1 MNQVETLIIAV
12 LRTCFSF
19 LILLTVSIWIG
30 KQVNSHNNHY
40 NFALSVTLGSFIA
53 NMGFDTNL
61 KFTPMVASFIALI
74 FMYLI
79 SSLISNK
86 NRRFRLW
93 LSGEPTVVIENG
105 KLLDG
110 NMKKIRYTLDDLN
123 QQLREQGIFDL
134 IEVEF
139 ALLEVSGKLSVLK
152 KTNYQSVTK
161 NEIVTTNTS
170 VDIHLP
176 IEMVMDGK
184 VVEKNLTAQYSSAWL
199 NQELQS
205 RNLQLKDIQYAVISS
220 NSSLFIDLYNDH
232 LKSPLDQE

>member
-1 MNQVETLIIAV
+1 METLIIAV

-61 KFTPMVASFIALI
+61 KFTPMLASFTALI
-74 FMYLI
+74 SMYLI

-152 KTNYQSVTK
+152 KTKFQNVTK
-161 NEIVTTNTS
+161 NEIVPTNNS

-176 IEMVMDGK
+176 IELIMDGR
-184 VVEKNLTAQYSSAWL
+184 VVEKNFNSQYSSAWL

-205 RNLQLKDIQYAVISS
+205 RNLELKDIQYAVISS
-220 NSSLFIDLYNDH
+220 NSSLFIDLYNDN
-232 LKSPLDQE
+232 LKSPLDRE

>member
-61 KFTPMVASFIALI
+61 KFTPMLASFIALI

-79 SSLISNK
+79 SSLISIK

-110 NMKKIRYTLDDLN
+110 NMKKIRYSLDDLN

-152 KTNYQSVTK
+152 KTKYQSVTK
-161 NEIVTTNTS
+161 NEIVSTNTS

-176 IEMVMDGK
+176 IELVMDGK
-184 VVEKNLTAQYSSAWL
+184 VVEKNLNSQYSSAWL

-220 NSSLFIDLYNDH
+220 NSSLIIDLYNDH

>member
-61 KFTPMVASFIALI
+61 KFTPMFASFIALI

-161 NEIVTTNTS
+161 NEIVSTNTS

-176 IEMVMDGK
+176 IELVMDGK
-184 VVEKNLTAQYSSAWL
+184 VVEKNLNSQYSSAWL
-199 NQELQS
+199 KQELQS

-220 NSSLFIDLYNDH
+220 NSSLIIDLYNDH

>member
-61 KFTPMVASFIALI
+61 KFTPMLASFTALI
-74 FMYLI
+74 SMYLI

-152 KTNYQSVTK
+152 KTKFQNVTK
-161 NEIVTTNTS
+161 NEIVPTNNC

-176 IEMVMDGK
+176 IELIMDGR
-184 VVEKNLTAQYSSAWL
+184 VVEKNFNSQYSSAWL

-205 RNLQLKDIQYAVISS
+205 RNLELKDIQYAVISS
-220 NSSLFIDLYNDH
+220 NSSLFIDLYNDN

>member
-1 MNQVETLIIAV
+1 METLIIAV

-61 KFTPMVASFIALI
+61 KFTPMLASFIALI

-79 SSLISNK
+79 SSLISIK

-110 NMKKIRYTLDDLN
+110 NMKKIRYSLDDLN

-152 KTNYQSVTK
+152 KTKYQSVTK
-161 NEIVTTNTS
+161 NEIVSTNTS

-176 IEMVMDGK
+176 IELVMDGK
-184 VVEKNLTAQYSSAWL
+184 VVEKNLNSQYSSAWL

-220 NSSLFIDLYNDH
+220 NSSLIIDLYNDH

>member
-1 MNQVETLIIAV
+1 MAV

-61 KFTPMVASFIALI
+61 KFTPMLASFTALI
-74 FMYLI
+74 SMYLI

-152 KTNYQSVTK
+152 KTKFQSVTK
-161 NEIVTTNTS
+161 NEIVPTNNS

-176 IEMVMDGK
+176 IELIMDGR
-184 VVEKNLTAQYSSAWL
+184 VVEKNFNSQYSSAWL

-205 RNLQLKDIQYAVISS
+205 RNLELKDIQYAVISS
-220 NSSLFIDLYNDH
+220 NSSLFIDLYNDN
-232 LKSPLDQE
+232 LKSPLDRE

>member
-61 KFTPMVASFIALI
+61 KFTPMLASFIALI
-74 FMYLI
+74 SMYLV
-79 SSLISNK
+79 SSLISIK

-139 ALLEVSGKLSVLK
+139 ALLEVSGKLSVFK
-152 KTNYQSVTK
+152 KTKYQSVTK
-161 NEIVTTNTS
+161 NEIVPTNNS

-176 IEMVMDGK
+176 IELVMDGR
-184 VVEKNLTAQYSSAWL
+184 VVEKNFNSQYSSAWL

-205 RNLQLKDIQYAVISS
+205 RNLELKDIQYAVISS
-220 NSSLFIDLYNDH
+220 NSSLFIDLYNDNV
-232 LKSPLDQE
+232 KSPLDRE

>member
-1 MNQVETLIIAV
+1 METLIIAV

-61 KFTPMVASFIALI
+61 KFTPMFASFIALI

-161 NEIVTTNTS
+161 NEIVSTNTS

-176 IEMVMDGK
+176 IELVMDGK
-184 VVEKNLTAQYSSAWL
+184 VVEKNLNSQYSSAWL

-205 RNLQLKDIQYAVISS
+205 RNLQLKDIQYAVILS
-220 NSSLFIDLYNDH
+220 NSSLIIDLYNDH

>member
-1 MNQVETLIIAV
+1 METLIIAV

-61 KFTPMVASFIALI
+61 KFTPMFASFIALI

-152 KTNYQSVTK
+152 KPNYQSVTK
-161 NEIVTTNTS
+161 NEIVSTNTS

-176 IEMVMDGK
+176 IELVMDGK
-184 VVEKNLTAQYSSAWL
+184 VVEKNLNSQYSSAWL

-220 NSSLFIDLYNDH
+220 NSSLIIDLYNDH

>member
-61 KFTPMVASFIALI
+61 KFTPMFASFIALI

-161 NEIVTTNTS
+161 NEIVSTNTS

-176 IEMVMDGK
+176 IELVMDGK
-184 VVEKNLTAQYSSAWL
+184 VVEKNLNSQYSSAWL

-220 NSSLFIDLYNDH
+220 NSSLIIDLYNDH

>member
-1 MNQVETLIIAV
+1 MAI

-61 KFTPMVASFIALI
+61 KFTPMLASFTALI
-74 FMYLI
+74 SMYLI

-152 KTNYQSVTK
+152 KTKYQSVTK
-161 NEIVTTNTS
+161 NEIVPTNNS

-176 IEMVMDGK
+176 IELIMNGR
-184 VVEKNLTAQYSSAWL
+184 VVEKNFNSQYSSAWL

-205 RNLQLKDIQYAVISS
+205 RNLELKDIQYAVISS
-220 NSSLFIDLYNDH
+220 NSSLFIDLYNDN
-232 LKSPLDQE
+232 LKSPLDRE

>member
-61 KFTPMVASFIALI
+61 KFTPMLASFIALI
-74 FMYLI
+74 SMYLI

-152 KTNYQSVTK
+152 KTKFQSVTK
-161 NEIVTTNTS
+161 NEIVPTNNS

-176 IEMVMDGK
+176 IELIMDGR
-184 VVEKNLTAQYSSAWL
+184 VVEKNFNSQYSSAWL

-205 RNLQLKDIQYAVISS
+205 RNLELKEVQYAVISS
-220 NSSLFIDLYNDH
+220 NSSLFIDLYNDN
-232 LKSPLDQE
+232 LKSPLDRE

>member
-1 MNQVETLIIAV
+1 MNQLETLIIAV

-61 KFTPMVASFIALI
+61 KFTPMFASFIALI

-161 NEIVTTNTS
+161 NEIVSTNTS

-176 IEMVMDGK
+176 IELVMDGK
-184 VVEKNLTAQYSSAWL
+184 VVEKNLNSQYSSAWL

-220 NSSLFIDLYNDH
+220 NSSLIIDLYNDH

>member
-1 MNQVETLIIAV
+1 METLIIAV

-61 KFTPMVASFIALI
+61 KFTPMLASFTALI
-74 FMYLI
+74 SMYLI

-152 KTNYQSVTK
+152 KTKFQNVTK
-161 NEIVTTNTS
+161 NEIVPTNNS

-176 IEMVMDGK
+176 IELIMNGR
-184 VVEKNLTAQYSSAWL
+184 VVEKNFNSQYSSAWL
-199 NQELQS
+199 NKELQS
-205 RNLQLKDIQYAVISS
+205 RNLELKDIQYAVISS
-220 NSSLFIDLYNDH
+220 NSSLFIDLYNDN

>member
-1 MNQVETLIIAV
+1 METLIIAV

-61 KFTPMVASFIALI
+61 KFTPMLASFIALI
-74 FMYLI
+74 FMYFI

-152 KTNYQSVTK
+152 KTKFQNVTK
-161 NEIVTTNTS
+161 NEIVPTNNS

-176 IEMVMDGK
+176 IELIMDGR
-184 VVEKNLTAQYSSAWL
+184 VVEKNFNSQYSSAWL

-205 RNLQLKDIQYAVISS
+205 RNLELKEVQYAVISS
-220 NSSLFIDLYNDH
+220 NSSLFIDLYNDN
-232 LKSPLDQE
+232 LKSPLDRE

>member
-1 MNQVETLIIAV
+1 METLIIAV

-61 KFTPMVASFIALI
+61 KFTPMFASFIALI

-161 NEIVTTNTS
+161 NEIVSTNTS

-176 IEMVMDGK
+176 IELVMDGK
-184 VVEKNLTAQYSSAWL
+184 VVEKNLNSQYSSAWL

-220 NSSLFIDLYNDH
+220 NSSLIIDLYNDH

>member
-1 MNQVETLIIAV
+1 MNRVETLIFAV

-61 KFTPMVASFIALI
+61 KFTPMLASFTALI
-74 FMYLI
+74 SMYLI

-123 QQLREQGIFDL
+123 QQLREQGIFDQ

-152 KTNYQSVTK
+152 KTKYQSVTK
-161 NEIVTTNTS
+161 NEIVPTNNN

-176 IEMVMDGK
+176 IELIMDGR
-184 VVEKNLTAQYSSAWL
+184 VVEKNFNSQYSSAWF

-205 RNLQLKDIQYAVISS
+205 RNLELKDIQYAVISS
-220 NSSLFIDLYNDH
+220 NSSLFIDLYNDN
-232 LKSPLDQE
+232 LKSPLDRE

>member
-1 MNQVETLIIAV
+1 METLIIAV

-61 KFTPMVASFIALI
+61 KFTPMLASFTALI
-74 FMYLI
+74 SMYLI

-152 KTNYQSVTK
+152 KTKFQSVTK
-161 NEIVTTNTS
+161 NEIVPTNNS

-176 IEMVMDGK
+176 IELIMDGR
-184 VVEKNLTAQYSSAWL
+184 VVEKNFNSQYSSAWL

-205 RNLQLKDIQYAVISS
+205 RNLELKDIQYAVISS
-220 NSSLFIDLYNDH
+220 NSSLFIDLYNDN
-232 LKSPLDQE
+232 LKSPLDRE

>member
-1 MNQVETLIIAV
+1 MNQLETLIIAV

-19 LILLTVSIWIG
+19 LILLTVSVWIG

-61 KFTPMVASFIALI
+61 KFTPMFASFIALI

-161 NEIVTTNTS
+161 NEIVSTNTS

-176 IEMVMDGK
+176 IELVMDGK
-184 VVEKNLTAQYSSAWL
+184 VVEKNLNSQYSSAWL

-220 NSSLFIDLYNDH
+220 NSSLIIDLYNDH

>member
-1 MNQVETLIIAV
+1 MNQLETLIIAV

-61 KFTPMVASFIALI
+61 KFTPMFASFIALI

-152 KTNYQSVTK
+152 KPNYQSVTK
-161 NEIVTTNTS
+161 NEIVSTNTS

-176 IEMVMDGK
+176 IELVMDGK
-184 VVEKNLTAQYSSAWL
+184 VVEKNLNSQYSSAWL

-220 NSSLFIDLYNDH
+220 NSSLIIDLYNDH

>member
-61 KFTPMVASFIALI
+61 KFTPMLASFIALI
-74 FMYLI
+74 SMYLI
-79 SSLISNK
+79 SSLISIK

-152 KTNYQSVTK
+152 KTKYQSVTK
-161 NEIVTTNTS
+161 NEIVPTNNS

-176 IEMVMDGK
+176 IELVMDGR
-184 VVEKNLTAQYSSAWL
+184 VVEKNFNSQYSSAWL

-205 RNLQLKDIQYAVISS
+205 RNLELIDIQYAVISS
-220 NSSLFIDLYNDH
+220 NSSLFIDLYNDNV
-232 LKSPLDQE
+232 KSPLDRE

>member
-61 KFTPMVASFIALI
+61 KFTPMLASFTALI
-74 FMYLI
+74 SMYLI

-152 KTNYQSVTK
+152 KTKFQNVTK
-161 NEIVTTNTS
+161 NEIVPTNNS

-176 IEMVMDGK
+176 IELIMDGR
-184 VVEKNLTAQYSSAWL
+184 VVEKNFNSQYSSAWL

-205 RNLQLKDIQYAVISS
+205 RNLELKDIQYAVISS
-220 NSSLFIDLYNDH
+220 NSSLFIDLYNDN
-232 LKSPLDQE
+232 LKSPLDRE

>member
-1 MNQVETLIIAV
+1 
-12 LRTCFSF
+12 
-19 LILLTVSIWIG
+19 
-30 KQVNSHNNHY
+30 
-40 NFALSVTLGSFIA
+40 

-61 KFTPMVASFIALI
+61 KFTPMLASFTALI
-74 FMYLI
+74 SMYLI

-152 KTNYQSVTK
+152 KTKFQNVTK
-161 NEIVTTNTS
+161 NEIVPTNNS

-176 IEMVMDGK
+176 IELIMDGR
-184 VVEKNLTAQYSSAWL
+184 VVEKNFNSQYSSAWL

-205 RNLQLKDIQYAVISS
+205 RNLELKDIQYAVISS
-220 NSSLFIDLYNDH
+220 NSSLFIDLYNDN
-232 LKSPLDQE
+232 LKSPLDRE